1 MVSIEK
7 IEMFGKELNQL
18 IIDKSDNSH
27 PNRKVRFTEE
37 KMNEL
42 DHHVYNLSVDWCSSQ
57 FSATMKLS
65 KNDLES
71 LIKNLQIIVA
81 DM

>member
-37 KMNEL
+37 K
-42 DHHVYNLSVDWCSSQ
+42 
-57 FSATMKLS
+57 
-65 KNDLES
+65 
-71 LIKNLQIIVA
+71 
-81 DM
+81 